1 MSEIMI
7 LLLIRAITG
16 IAVCLLY
23 RYGFMA
29 IQIKRAVLYIGIPN
43 GARFSSC
50 TGFVKRILR
59 LKSGKTY
66 RITFEPDLTDGDIS
80 AEIYDVSK
88 QTAVRLNSE
97 VREGCIHAE
106 KGKRYYLMIRFRS
119 ATGSYVLRYSDCK
132 E

>member
-1 MSEIMI
+1 M
-7 LLLIRAITG
+7 
-16 IAVCLLY
+16 
-23 RYGFMA
+23 
-29 IQIKRAVLYIGIPN
+29 
-43 GARFSSC
+43 
-50 TGFVKRILR
+50 
-59 LKSGKTY
+59 KSGKTY

-80 AEIYDVSK
+80 AEIYDMLK

-106 KGKRYYLMIRFRS
+106 KGKRYYLVIRFRS